1 MSSFTRI
8 SFRLAAT
15 KTAIYAGLVFGLCAT
30 PTMAVAETINSAL
43 ASAYANNPT
52 LNAQRAATR
61 GVDENVAI
69 AKSGWRPQIFGNA
82 KITRQNIS
90 TRVPSFGSGTSTP
103 GSFGVTISQSLW
115 DSNKTLNNVN
125 AARAAVKAS
134 RESLRNTEQNVLID
148 SATSYMDV
156 IRDQAIAGYR
166 AQSLKFLNEQVRSE
180 RARFEVGESTRTDVA
195 QAEASRAAA
204 VAQLNGSRANLKSSK
219 ANFRRFVGRD
229 PKNLKNTRGLN
240 KSLPR
245 TLGSAMAIALSQH
258 PAIKSTQHLVD
269 QAAFNVKSSES
280 SLLPTITLDGVLDR
294 TDAGN
299 GTGQI
304 TDTAQITAT
313 LRIPIYQGGRASGL
327 VRQNKEAL
335 GQSRIQVD
343 SSVDQVRAAVVSS
356 FGQLEASRASVIAN
370 QTQLRAARL
379 ALSGVVE
386 ERKVGQRTT
395 LDVLNTQQNV
405 ITAQISLASDRHDV
419 VVAGYALMSAIGRL
433 SASNLRLQVA
443 LYEPEDHYF
452 AVKDKWFGLRT
463 PDQR

>member
-1 MSSFTRI
+1 MSN
-8 SFRLAAT
+8 LT
-15 KTAIYAGLVFGLCAT
+15 KTPSSNFTAIFAIGAGLMFALCTIPSFAS
-30 PTMAVAETINSAL
+30 AETINSAL
-43 ASAYANNPT
+43 ASAYSNNPT

-61 GVDENVAI
+61 GVDESVAI

-90 TRVPSFGSGTSTP
+90 TRLPSFSSGNSTP

-134 RESLRNTEQNVLID
+134 RENLRNTEQNVLID
-148 SATSYMDV
+148 SATAYMDV
-156 IRDQAIAGYR
+156 IRDQAIAKFR
-166 AQSLKFLNEQVRSE
+166 SQSLRFLNEQVRSE

-204 VAQLNGSRANLKSSK
+204 VAQLNGARANLKSAQ
-219 ANFRRFVGRD
+219 ANFRRYIGRD
-229 PKNLKNTRGLN
+229 PKNLKNTKGLN
-240 KSLPR
+240 RSLPR
-245 TLGSAMAIALSQH
+245 KLGSAMAIALDQH
-258 PAIKSTQHLVD
+258 PAIKSTRHLVD
-269 QAAFNVKSSES
+269 QASYNVKSSES
-280 SLLPTITLDGVLDR
+280 SLLPTITLDGVLNR
-294 TDAGN
+294 ADAGD

-313 LRIPIYQGGRASGL
+313 LRIPIYQGGQVSGQ

-335 GQSRIQVD
+335 GQSRIVVD
-343 SSVDQVRAAVVSS
+343 SNVDQVRAAVVSS
-356 FGQLEASRASVIAN
+356 FGQLEASRASVTAN

-405 ITAQISLASDRHDV
+405 ISAQISLAGSRHDV

-443 LYEPEDHYF
+443 VYEPEDHFF